1 MMGKLFY
8 GDMSEYDRQNLE
20 FLLTADD
27 DVLIDWFDTIEDD
40 DVSYAFELLE
50 TAKLNLID
58 QATELS
64 DLSQAQDALI
74 TIMEKR

>member
-1 MMGKLFY
+1 MGKLFY